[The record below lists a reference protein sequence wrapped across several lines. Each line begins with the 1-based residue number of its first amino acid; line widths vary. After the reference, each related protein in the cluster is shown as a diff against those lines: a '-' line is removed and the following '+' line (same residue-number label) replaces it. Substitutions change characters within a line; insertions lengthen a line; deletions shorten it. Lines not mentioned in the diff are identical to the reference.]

1 MRAGVAIIGF
11 FLLLAATASSSH
23 AGTSLPMPAG
33 GLMLNG
39 LAVKNVVDMRFQRVV
54 RQSFDL
60 SCGAAAVAT
69 LLKYYY
75 GETALDES
83 EVIGSM
89 VDVGD
94 REEISEKGFSMLEM
108 KRFVEARGY
117 VSGGYKIE
125 NASDLDKLKIPV
137 VTLIHTR
144 GYSHFVVIKGVENG
158 RVYVADPAFGN
169 QSHDLASFAGQW
181 SNVILTV
188 LSPDR
193 AGNNQFALDPSLH
206 APVSEVVMLLD
217 RGLTAV
223 RPGAGEF

>member
-1 MRAGVAIIGF
+1 MMIGF
-11 FLLLAATASSSH
+11 IASLAGAAATGQAN
-23 AGTSLPMPAG
+23 TSLPMPAG

-39 LAVKNVVDMRFQRVV
+39 LAVKNIVDMRFQRVV
-54 RQSFDL
+54 RQSYDL

-75 GETALDES
+75 GETALSEH

-94 REEISEKGFSMLEM
+94 REEISQKGFSMLEM
-108 KRFVEARGY
+108 KRFAEARGY
-117 VSGGYKIE
+117 VSAGYKIE
-125 NASDLDKLKIPV
+125 NATDLRKLKVPV

-144 GYSHFVVIKGVENG
+144 GYSHFVVIKAVQRD

-169 QSHDLASFAGQW
+169 QVQDLGSFADEW
-181 SNVILTV
+181 SNIILTV

-193 AGNNQFALDPSLH
+193 AGDNQFALDPSLG
-206 APVSEVVMLLD
+206 APVSEVVLLLD